1 MFCWGIFV
9 RDLLVEMFN
18 IIKIERKYI
27 EYLLG
32 KDIFF
37 EFFDLRK
44 RVRDFFFLRY
54 MYVLI
59 LKLDVMCMKL
69 YV

>member
-1 MFCWGIFV
+1 MFCWGVFV

-54 MYVLI
+54 KYVI
-59 LKLDVMCMKL
+59 WM
-69 YV
+69 

>member
-32 KDIFF
+32 KDIFL
-37 EFFDLRK
+37 ELFDLRK

-54 MYVLI
+54 MYVLF
-59 LKLDVMCMKL
+59 
-69 YV
+69 